1 MPKKM
6 MSPNTTIV
14 WVDEDAVVNPH
25 APTVAELEAGI
36 NISCAIVRGYTLNPQ
51 ASDTDS
57 TASICDEGNVETPT
71 YDNYEASLT
80 FFHESDNADTESV
93 FLIATDLF
101 KVKGARGYLYRRI
114 GKKSTVPFSATD
126 EVEGFLVQ
134 SDNPQTIDGGDS
146 GGPIQMTVPFLQQ
159 GDYVPFGTK
168 VVATAGAGG

>member
-6 MSPNTTIV
+6 MSPNTTIW

-25 APTVAELEAGI
+25 APTVAELTAGV

-80 FFHESDNADTESV
+80 FFHESDQADTESV
-93 FLIATDLF
+93 FLKAIELF
-101 KVKGARGYLYRRI
+101 ETKGARGYLYRRL
-114 GKKSTVPFSATD
+114 GFKSSVAPAPGQKI
-126 EVEGFLVQ
+126 EGFLVQ

-159 GDYVPFGTK
+159 GDYVPYGTVIAG
-168 VVATAGAGG
+168 VVTP

>member
-6 MSPNTTIV
+6 MSPNTTI
-14 WVDEDAVVNPH
+14 WWLDEDAVVDAH
-25 APTVAELEAGI
+25 KITVAELTAGV

-80 FFHESDNADTESV
+80 FFHESDQEDTESV
-93 FLIATDLF
+93 FLKAIELF
-101 KVKGARGYLYRRI
+101 KAKGARGYLVRRL
-114 GKKSTVPFSATD
+114 GYKSTVAPAAGQ
-126 EVEGFLVQ
+126 EYEAFLVQ

-159 GDYVPFGTK
+159 GDYVPYGTK
-168 VVATAGAGG
+168 IVASA

>member
-25 APTVAELEAGI
+25 APTAAELNAGQ

-51 ASDTDS
+51 SSDTDN

-80 FFHESDNADTESV
+80 FFHESDNSDTTSV
-93 FLIATDLF
+93 FKIATDLF
-101 KVKGARGYLYRRI
+101 ATKGARGYLYRRL
-114 GKKSTVPFSATD
+114 GFKSTVAFAAD
-126 EVEGFLVQ
+126 QVVEGFLVQ
-134 SDNPQTIDGGDS
+134 SDNPQTVDGGDS

-159 GDYVPFGTK
+159 GDYVPYGTK
-168 VVATAGAGG
+168 VAAAVTP